1 MTCRIGCAA
10 CCIAVSISS
19 PLPGMPGG
27 KPAGARCANLDN
39 HNACVIHGKDN
50 YPKVCGGL
58 QPSAEMCGNSNDHA
72 FAYLADLEI
81 KTAPATLAG
90 KTVPH

>member
-1 MTCRIGCAA
+1 MNCRIGCAA

-27 KPAGARCANLDN
+27 KPAGARCINLDEKN
-39 HNACVIHGKDN
+39 YCLIHGNAD
-50 YPKVCGGL
+50 YPRICGSL
-58 QPSAEMCGNSNDHA
+58 KPSMEMCGNTNEHA

-81 KTAPATLAG
+81 KTAP
-90 KTVPH
+90 